1 MITIE
6 YVGEQRKLSKVIL
19 EEYKKLSY
27 SNLQKLLRKKDIK
40 VNGKRTSSDILVDSG
55 DRIEV
60 YAPDEMLDGTA
71 KVSNLKIAYEDQNIL
86 VVDKASGIEVVS
98 ISDKNNLE
106 NLVNEYLG
114 DNNHKAKAVHRIDR
128 NTRGLVIFAKN
139 DKSEKELLSAFKNH
153 EIKKFYEA
161 MVVGDL
167 EGGDTLVGFLK
178 VDKDKAIAHVVS
190 SPRAGYE
197 KIITKYKALEE
208 FGDRTLLEVELV
220 TGKTH
225 QIRAHMAH
233 IGHPLVGDGKYGL
246 NSDNRKFHEKKQML
260 IAKRV
265 VFEFKPTSPLYYL
278 NGKKITSKQS
288 LI

>member
-40 VNGKRTSSDILVDSG
+40 VNGKRTSSDILVNSG

-106 NLVNEYLG
+106 NLVDEYLG
-114 DNNHKAKAVHRIDR
+114 GNNQKAKAVHRIDR

-197 KIITKYKALEE
+197 KIITK
-208 FGDRTLLEVELV
+208 
-220 TGKTH
+220 
-225 QIRAHMAH
+225 
-233 IGHPLVGDGKYGL
+233 
-246 NSDNRKFHEKKQML
+246 
-260 IAKRV
+260 
-265 VFEFKPTSPLYYL
+265 
-278 NGKKITSKQS
+278 
-288 LI
+288 